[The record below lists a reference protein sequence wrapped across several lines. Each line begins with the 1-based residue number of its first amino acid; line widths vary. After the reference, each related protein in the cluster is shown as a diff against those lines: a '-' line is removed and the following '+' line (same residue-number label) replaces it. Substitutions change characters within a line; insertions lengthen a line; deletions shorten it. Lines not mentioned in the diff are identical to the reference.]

1 MNNVLKA
8 AIAAGF
14 LVCVSACSGPGVQQ
28 SIEPPVVNKVNPIT
42 QSTLQ
47 FAIGTANIAGVVGLD
62 SIETLRQNVKPYL
75 GTSVLQNAP
84 SIVGPPGFV
93 VPSAPDAYGDAGTN
107 AITGTNPTS
116 LVNSPPATTF
126 DPSGGI
132 ASIASSFGF
141 LPAANT
147 NSSVVPNLI
156 PAPLPYYAVE
166 NPALVAAV
174 PTPAPGATPNPN
186 APPAEQ
192 YYYVGGPPAFVPA
205 GHTST
210 QDGTFGG
217 SGNLAPGAYP
227 GFTLGFVDFQAVP
240 KSGTYTLNV
249 VIPTGINTT
258 TGKESYGT
266 KTATAGLTA
275 TTVLATWSTPPTF
288 TPDGTGG
295 GTIATNFAGGAGIT
309 QEYLEIVNV
318 GTLDPTSGLQAGNSC
333 QLSGVEPYY
342 YTFQVTPGATSV
354 TVPDNIGAAPPKT
367 AQPQTFCSSAQNSA
381 LAGTAESGDGY
392 IVYGF
397 AVDWPLSSASFPTSD
412 GQVTPPLTG
421 PNGQADITTSIA
433 TTGNVP

>member
-1 MNNVLKA
+1 MNNVFKSAL
-8 AIAAGF
+8 AAGF
-14 LVCVSACSGPGVQQ
+14 LVALSACSGSGVQQ
-28 SIEPPVVNKVNPIT
+28 SLAPPTVHKVNPIT

-47 FAIGTANIAGVVGLD
+47 FAVGTANVAGVVGLD
-62 SIETLRQNVKPYL
+62 SIETLRQNVAPYV
-75 GTSVLQNAP
+75 GTSILQNAP

-93 VPSAPDAYGDAGTN
+93 VPSAPDAYADAGTD

-116 LVNSPPATTF
+116 LVVSPPSTTF
-126 DPSGGI
+126 DPPGGN

-147 NSSVVPNLI
+147 NSSTVPNLI

-166 NPALVAAV
+166 NPALVAGV
-174 PTPAPGATPNPN
+174 PAPNPN
-186 APPAEQ
+186 GLTDQ
-192 YYYVGGPPAFVPA
+192 YFYVGGPPAFVPP

-240 KSGTYTLNV
+240 KSGTYTLSV

-266 KTATAGLTA
+266 KTAAAGLTA
-275 TTVLATWSTPPTF
+275 TTVLPGWTTPPTF

-295 GTIATNFAGGAGIT
+295 GTIATNFPGGAGIT
-309 QEYLEIVNV
+309 EEYLEIVNV
-318 GTLDPTSGLQAGNSC
+318 GTLDPMSLAQAGNSC

-342 YTFQVTPGATSV
+342 YTFKVTPGTATV
-354 TVPDNIGAAPPKT
+354 TVPDNIGAAPPNT
-367 AQPQTFCSSAQNSA
+367 AQPPTFCSSAQNTA
-381 LAGTAESGDGY
+381 TAGTAESGDGY
-392 IVYGF
+392 VVYGF
-397 AVDWPLSSASFPTSD
+397 AVDWPLSTASFPTSD
-412 GQVTPPLTG
+412 GKAAPPITG
-421 PNGQADITTSIA
+421 PNGQADITTSVA